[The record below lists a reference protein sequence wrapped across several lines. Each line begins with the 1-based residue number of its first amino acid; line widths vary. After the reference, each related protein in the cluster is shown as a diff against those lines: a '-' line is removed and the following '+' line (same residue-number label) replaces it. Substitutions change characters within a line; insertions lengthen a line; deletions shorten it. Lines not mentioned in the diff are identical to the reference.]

1 MSTDDFDERNA
12 RAIAAMRDDARLT
25 GATREWFTAA
35 SQHEYS
41 YHFSWMGRPI
51 IQFPQDIVAM
61 QEIIWR
67 VQPELI
73 IETGIARGGSLI
85 FYASMLELL
94 GGERHVLGID
104 VDIRAHNRE
113 AIEAHPMYRR
123 IVMLEGSSTDEA
135 IVARVHELA
144 RDRRPILVV
153 LDSNHTH
160 EHVLQELRAY
170 AGLVTAGS
178 YLVVFDTV
186 IEQMPDDFYPDRPWR
201 RGDNAATALRE
212 FLRKTDR
219 FAVDEEI
226 EAKLQITVAPGGY
239 LRCLKD

>member
-1 MSTDDFDERNA
+1 MSNDDFDVRNTLV
-12 RAIAAMRDDARLT
+12 IAGMRTDEHLAD
-25 GATREWFTAA
+25 ATREWFTAA
-35 SQHEYS
+35 SKHEYS
-41 YHFSWMGRPI
+41 YHFTWMGRPI
-51 IQFPQDIVAM
+51 IQFPQDIMAM

-73 IETGIARGGSLI
+73 VETGIARGGSLI
-85 FYASMLELL
+85 FYASMLQLL
-94 GGERHVLGID
+94 GGDRQVVGID

-113 AIEAHPMYRR
+113 AIEQHPMYSR
-123 IVMLEGSSTDEA
+123 IVMLEGSSTDES
-135 IVARVHELA
+135 IVSRVRELA
-144 RDRRPILVV
+144 HGKRPILVV

-160 EHVLQELRAY
+160 EHVLGELRAY
-170 AGLVTAGS
+170 APLVTAGS

-201 RGDNAATALRE
+201 RGDNAATAVRE
-212 FLRKTDR
+212 FLRETDR
-219 FAVDEEI
+219 FAIDEEI